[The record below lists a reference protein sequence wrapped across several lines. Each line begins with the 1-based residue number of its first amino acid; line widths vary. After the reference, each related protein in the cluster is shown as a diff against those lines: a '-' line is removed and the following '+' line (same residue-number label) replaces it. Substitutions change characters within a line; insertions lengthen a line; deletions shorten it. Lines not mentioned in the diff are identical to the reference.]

1 MMDLGCAPS
10 FSSLLVAGEFPRGIT
25 QTSLR
30 GQLHFLTPSSDL
42 LLILVPTGTLGS
54 EPIPS
59 CYDCAWPADVMAIP
73 SKPHNRGLQL
83 A

>member
-1 MMDLGCAPS
+1 MMDLGCAPF

-25 QTSLR
+25 QRSLR
-30 GQLHFLTPSSDL
+30 GQLHFLIPSSDL

-54 EPIPS
+54 EPIRS
-59 CYDCAWPADVMAIP
+59 CYNRAWPADVTAIP
-73 SKPHNRGLQL
+73 SKPHARGLWL